1 MGCDVDVNEV
11 VEEAVVG
18 FFDVVVSGIV
28 FSDAVDD
35 DGDAANDEAVDTEAE
50 VIFIIINLKFKCNIV
65 FVLTRNLSEE
75 WPAGPLNNSFIF
87 SK

>member
-1 MGCDVDVNEV
+1 MGCDVDVIEV

-35 DGDAANDEAVDTEAE
+35 DGE
-50 VIFIIINLKFKCNIV
+50 VV
-65 FVLTRNLSEE
+65 ASDVVLTVVVTLSLKMHS
-75 WPAGPLNNSFIF
+75 PGRH
-87 SK
+87 